1 MRFRRPHTL
10 ARRRALK
17 GCPVIIAAKQ
27 TLQHA
32 DVHQAGQDADFLFV
46 RKKKGSETLSFSF
59 PTECLL
65 WVISRPFATTLRM
78 SAFGGKADIGVYTEK
93 KGYPA
98 STSCVRTE
106 SRRARGEKLSLPP
119 GRP

>member
-1 MRFRRPHTL
+1 M
-10 ARRRALK
+10 
-17 GCPVIIAAKQ
+17 IIAAKQ

-65 WVISRPFATTLRM
+65 WVISRHFETTLRM
-78 SAFGGKADIGVYTEK
+78 SIIGGIADVFQGVAECPLIAISGHGDAD
-93 KGYPA
+93 GY
-98 STSCVRTE
+98 
-106 SRRARGEKLSLPP
+106 RRVIC
-119 GRP
+119 